1 MSQRRSYPNS
11 GDFNLDDL
19 FRPEPQ
25 GQPGQPQFQGQPGQP
40 QGHSAVPPVGQPS
53 GQPEYLGEGGHALP
67 GQSVPGHA
75 VPGQS
80 LPGHSLPGHS
90 VPGMPSPGQAM
101 PAPGASWGGQQPGYG
116 VPQAEPAP
124 ETQYLPPYPV
134 GDPQAGGYPA
144 PQAQP
149 GYPQPQPAPG
159 YPAYPV
165 AAQPQQ
171 AYPAQ
176 EYQPGYSQGGNQ
188 GYTGD
193 YGQDRGPDPDATQ
206 AGGSG
211 RGRPSSKLIIGGVVA
226 GCAAAGVLVA
236 VLVSGGGGGETTSDK
251 KNSPVAA
258 GSTSAPG
265 TASASGS
272 GAAVDPDVKA
282 QAQPLSDLLGT
293 ASDSRSSV
301 VSAVASV
308 QKCDKLPESQ
318 QALTAAAG
326 KRRELQSKLG
336 QLKTDKLPGGQQ
348 LVEQLNAAW
357 TASAQADDEYAAWA
371 QDAQGS
377 CDAKK
382 QDNQHYKNAVQAS
395 GTATTAKKQAATLWN
410 TIAGQSGLPNRGDGD
425 L

>member
-19 FRPEPQ
+19 FRPEPGQPQ
-25 GQPGQPQFQGQPGQP
+25 GQPSGQPGQP

-53 GQPEYLGEGGHALP
+53 GQPEYLGEGAHVLP
-67 GQSVPGHA
+67 T
-75 VPGQS
+75 
-80 LPGHSLPGHS
+80 
-90 VPGMPSPGQAM
+90 QAM
-101 PAPGASWGGQQPGYG
+101 PAQPMPGQAPWGAPQPGYG
-116 VPQAEPAP
+116 APQADPAP
-124 ETQYLPPYPV
+124 ETQHLPPYPV
-134 GDPQAGGYPA
+134 GDPRAGGYPA
-144 PQAQP
+144 AQAQP

-159 YPAYPV
+159 YQGYPP
-165 AAQPQQ
+165 AAQPQPQ
-171 AYPAQ
+171 PAYPAQ
-176 EYQPGYSQGGNQ
+176 DYRQ
-188 GYTGD
+188 GYAPEQGQG
-193 YGQDRGPDPDATQ
+193 YGQGFDQGYDATQ
-206 AGGSG
+206 GDGSG
-211 RGRPSSKLIIGGVVA
+211 RGGRPSNKLIIGGVVA
-226 GCAAAGVLVA
+226 GCAAAGILVA
-236 VLVSGGGGGETTSDK
+236 VLMSGGDAPKDDK
-251 KNSPVAA
+251 KAPVAA
-258 GSTSAPG
+258 TSAATAATPG
-265 TASASGS
+265 TPSASGS
-272 GAAVDPDVKA
+272 GAAVDPEVKA

-348 LVEQLNAAW
+348 LVDQLNAAW
-357 TASAQADDEYAAWA
+357 TASALADDEYAAWA
-371 QDAQGS
+371 QDAQGA

-410 TIAGQSGLPNRGDGD
+410 AIAGQTGLPNRSDGD

>member
-19 FRPEPQ
+19 FRPEPGQPQGQPVQPQPQPQHPFPGQQGQQ
-25 GQPGQPQFQGQPGQP
+25 GQPGQHGQPGHP

-53 GQPEYLGEGGHALP
+53 GQPEYLGEGAHALP
-67 GQSVPGHA
+67 TQAVPEQPMPGQSM
-75 VPGQS
+75 PGQS
-80 LPGHSLPGHS
+80 LPGQPTPG
-90 VPGMPSPGQAM
+90 
-101 PAPGASWGGQQPGYG
+101 PGAPWGAPQPGYG
-116 VPQAEPAP
+116 VPQAEQAP

-134 GDPQAGGYPA
+134 ADPQAAGYPA

-149 GYPQPQPAPG
+149 GFPQQQPAPG
-159 YPAYPV
+159 YQAYPP
-165 AAQPQQ
+165 AAQPQP
-171 AYPAQ
+171 AYHQAQ
-176 EYQPGYSQGGNQ
+176 EYGQ
-188 GYTGD
+188 GYAPE
-193 YGQDRGPDPDATQ
+193 RGYDADATQ
-206 AGGSG
+206 GGGSVRG
-211 RGRPSSKLIIGGVVA
+211 GRPSNKLIIGGVVA
-226 GCAAAGVLVA
+226 GCAAAGILVA
-236 VLVSGGGGGETTSDK
+236 VLMSGGDTKDGK
-251 KNSPVAA
+251 KTSPVAA
-258 GSTSAPG
+258 ATTGASTG
-265 TASASGS
+265 TPSTGGS
-272 GAAVDPDVKA
+272 GAAVDPEVKA

-326 KRRELQSKLG
+326 KRRELQTKLG

-348 LVEQLNAAW
+348 LIEQLNAAW

-371 QDAQGS
+371 QDAQAS

-395 GTATTAKKQAATLWN
+395 GTATNAKKQASTLWN
-410 TIAGQSGLPNRGDGD
+410 TIAGQTGLPNRGDGD

>member
-19 FRPEPQ
+19 FRPEPGQPQ
-25 GQPGQPQFQGQPGQP
+25 GQPGQPGAP

-53 GQPEYLGEGGHALP
+53 GQPEYLGGEGAHALP
-67 GQSVPGHA
+67 TQA
-75 VPGQS
+75 VPAQ
-80 LPGHSLPGHS
+80 P
-90 VPGMPSPGQAM
+90 MPGQG
-101 PAPGASWGGQQPGYG
+101 APWGAPQPGYG
-116 VPQAEPAP
+116 APQADPAP
-124 ETQYLPPYPV
+124 ETQHLPPYPV
-134 GDPQAGGYPA
+134 GDPHAAGHPA
-144 PQAQP
+144 AHAQP

-159 YPAYPV
+159 YQAYPP
-165 AAQPQQ
+165 AGQPQP

-176 EYQPGYSQGGNQ
+176 DYHQGYAPEQGQSYGQGFDPGYDQGH
-188 GYTGD
+188 
-193 YGQDRGPDPDATQ
+193 DATR

-211 RGRPSSKLIIGGVVA
+211 RGGRPSNKLIIGGVVA
-226 GCAAAGVLVA
+226 GCAVAGILVA
-236 VLVSGGGGGETTSDK
+236 VLMNGGDK
-251 KNSPVAA
+251 PEDGKKTPVAA
-258 GSTSAPG
+258 TAGTTAATTPG
-265 TASASGS
+265 TPSASGS
-272 GAAVDPDVKA
+272 GAAVDPEVKA

-301 VSAVASV
+301 VSAVAAV

-326 KRRELQSKLG
+326 KRRELQGKLG

-348 LVEQLNAAW
+348 LVDQLNAAW

-371 QDAQGS
+371 QDAQGA

-395 GTATTAKKQAATLWN
+395 GTATTAKKQAAALWN
-410 TIAGQSGLPNRGDGD
+410 AIAGQTGLPNRSDGD

>member
-19 FRPEPQ
+19 FRPEPGQSQ
-25 GQPGQPQFQGQPGQP
+25 GQPGQPQA
-40 QGHSAVPPVGQPS
+40 HSAVPPVGQPS
-53 GQPEYLGEGGHALP
+53 GQPEYLGEGAHALP
-67 GQSVPGHA
+67 T
-75 VPGQS
+75 
-80 LPGHSLPGHS
+80 
-90 VPGMPSPGQAM
+90 QAM
-101 PAPGASWGGQQPGYG
+101 PAQPVPGQPVPAPGAPWGAPQPGYG
-116 VPQAEPAP
+116 APQPDPAP
-124 ETQYLPPYPV
+124 ETQHLPPYPV
-134 GDPQAGGYPA
+134 GDPQAAGYPG
-144 PQAQP
+144 QVQP

-159 YPAYPV
+159 YQAYPP
-165 AAQPQQ
+165 AAQP

-176 EYQPGYSQGGNQ
+176 DYHQ
-188 GYTGD
+188 GYAPEQGQD
-193 YGQDRGPDPDATQ
+193 YGQGFDQGYDATQ

-211 RGRPSSKLIIGGVVA
+211 RGGRPSNKLIIGGVVA
-226 GCAAAGVLVA
+226 GCAVAGILVA
-236 VLVSGGGGGETTSDK
+236 VLVGGGEPKDGKKTT
-251 KNSPVAA
+251 PVAA
-258 GSTSAPG
+258 AGTTTAAGPG
-265 TASASGS
+265 TPSASGS

-301 VSAVASV
+301 VSAVGSV

-326 KRRELQSKLG
+326 KRRELQGKLG

-348 LVEQLNAAW
+348 LVDQLNAAW

-410 TIAGQSGLPNRGDGD
+410 AIAAQTGLPNRNDGD

>member
-19 FRPEPQ
+19 FRPEPGQ
-25 GQPGQPQFQGQPGQP
+25 PGQPGQPQA
-40 QGHSAVPPVGQPS
+40 HSAVPPVGQPS
-53 GQPEYLGEGGHALP
+53 GQPEYLGEGAHALP
-67 GQSVPGHA
+67 T
-75 VPGQS
+75 
-80 LPGHSLPGHS
+80 
-90 VPGMPSPGQAM
+90 QAM
-101 PAPGASWGGQQPGYG
+101 PAQPAPGPGASWGGQQPGYAA
-116 VPQAEPAP
+116 PQPDPVP
-124 ETQYLPPYPV
+124 ETQYLPPYPA
-134 GDPQAGGYPA
+134 GDPQAGYPA
-144 PQAQP
+144 AQAQP

-159 YPAYPV
+159 YQAYPP
-165 AAQPQQ
+165 AAQPQPG
-171 AYPAQ
+171 YPAQ
-176 EYQPGYSQGGNQ
+176 DYRQ
-188 GYTGD
+188 GYAPEQGQS
-193 YGQDRGPDPDATQ
+193 YGQGFEQGFGATQ
-206 AGGSG
+206 AGARG
-211 RGRPSSKLIIGGVVA
+211 RGGRPSNKLIVGGVVA
-226 GCAAAGVLVA
+226 GCAVAGILVA
-236 VLVSGGGGGETTSDK
+236 VLMGGDDAKDDK
-251 KNSPVAA
+251 KSTPVAA
-258 GSTSAPG
+258 
-265 TASASGS
+265 TASTAPTAGTPSTSGS

-293 ASDSRSSV
+293 ASDSRSAV

-318 QALTAAAG
+318 QALSGAAG

-348 LVEQLNAAW
+348 LVDQLNAAW

-395 GTATTAKKQAATLWN
+395 GIATTAKKQAATLWN
-410 TIAGQSGLPNRGDGD
+410 AIAAQTGLPNRSDGD

>member
-19 FRPEPQ
+19 FRPEPGHPQ
-25 GQPGQPQFQGQPGQP
+25 GQPSGQP

-53 GQPEYLGEGGHALP
+53 GQPEYLGEGVHALP
-67 GQSVPGHA
+67 T
-75 VPGQS
+75 
-80 LPGHSLPGHS
+80 
-90 VPGMPSPGQAM
+90 QAM
-101 PAPGASWGGQQPGYG
+101 PAQQAPWGAPQPGYG
-116 VPQAEPAP
+116 VPQHDPAP
-124 ETQYLPPYPV
+124 ETQYLPPYPA
-134 GDPQAGGYPA
+134 GDPQAAGYPVA
-144 PQAQP
+144 QAEP
-149 GYPQPQPAPG
+149 GYPQPQPQPG
-159 YPAYPV
+159 YQAYPPVAQPQPAYP
-165 AAQPQQ
+165 APDYGQ
-171 AYPAQ
+171 AYG
-176 EYQPGYSQGGNQ
+176 PGPGQGQ
-188 GYTGD
+188 D
-193 YGQDRGPDPDATQ
+193 YGQDYGQSIGRGFDATQ
-206 AGGSG
+206 AGGPGQRERRSN
-211 RGRPSSKLIIGGVVA
+211 KLVIGGVVA
-226 GCAAAGVLVA
+226 GFAVAGIVAA
-236 VLVSGGGGGETTSDK
+236 VLLSGGDDPKDGKKTT
-251 KNSPVAA
+251 PVAA
-258 GSTSAPG
+258 VSTAPTAPTG

-272 GAAVDPDVKA
+272 GPAADPDVKA

-336 QLKTDKLPGGQQ
+336 QLKTDKLSSGPQ

-410 TIAGQSGLPNRGDGD
+410 TIAAQSGLPSRSDGD

>member
-19 FRPEPQ
+19 FRPEPGQPQ
-25 GQPGQPQFQGQPGQP
+25 GQPGQPQA
-40 QGHSAVPPVGQPS
+40 HSAVPPVGQPS
-53 GQPEYLGEGGHALP
+53 GQPEYLGEGAHALP
-67 GQSVPGHA
+67 T
-75 VPGQS
+75 
-80 LPGHSLPGHS
+80 
-90 VPGMPSPGQAM
+90 QAM
-101 PAPGASWGGQQPGYG
+101 PAQPVPGQGAPWGAPQPGYG
-116 VPQAEPAP
+116 APQPDPAP
-124 ETQYLPPYPV
+124 ETQHLPPYPV
-134 GDPQAGGYPA
+134 GDPQAAGYPG
-144 PQAQP
+144 QAQP

-159 YPAYPV
+159 YQAYPQ
-165 AAQPQQ
+165 AAQP
-171 AYPAQ
+171 AHPAQ
-176 EYQPGYSQGGNQ
+176 DYHQ
-188 GYTGD
+188 GYAPEQ
-193 YGQDRGPDPDATQ
+193 GQNYDQNYDQGFDQGFDATQ
-206 AGGSG
+206 AGGAG
-211 RGRPSSKLIIGGVVA
+211 RGGRPSNKLIIGGVVA
-226 GCAAAGVLVA
+226 GCAAAGILVA
-236 VLVSGGGGGETTSDK
+236 VLIGGDK
-251 KNSPVAA
+251 PTDGKKTAPVAA
-258 GSTSAPG
+258 ASTTSAAPG
-265 TASASGS
+265 TPSASGS

-301 VSAVASV
+301 VSAVGSV

-326 KRRELQSKLG
+326 KRRELQGKLG

-348 LVEQLNAAW
+348 LVDQLNAAW

-410 TIAGQSGLPNRGDGD
+410 AIAAQTGLPNRNDGD

>member
-19 FRPEPQ
+19 FRPEPGHPQ
-25 GQPGQPQFQGQPGQP
+25 GQPGQQP
-40 QGHSAVPPVGQPS
+40 QGHSVVPPVGQPS
-53 GQPEYLGEGGHALP
+53 GQPEYLGDGAHAQP
-67 GQSVPGHA
+67 T
-75 VPGQS
+75 
-80 LPGHSLPGHS
+80 
-90 VPGMPSPGQAM
+90 QAM
-101 PAPGASWGGQQPGYG
+101 PAQSAPWGAPQPGYG
-116 VPQAEPAP
+116 APQPGYGAPQHDPAP
-124 ETQYLPPYPV
+124 ETQYLPPYPA
-134 GDPQAGGYPA
+134 GDPQAAGYPA
-144 PQAQP
+144 AQAQP

-159 YPAYPV
+159 YQAQPGYPQPQPAYP
-165 AAQPQQ
+165 AP
-171 AYPAQ
+171 
-176 EYQPGYSQGGNQ
+176 
-188 GYTGD
+188 D
-193 YGQDRGPDPDATQ
+193 YGQNYAPEQGQSLGHGQSLGQGQDYGQGFGTTM
-206 AGGSG
+206 AGGSERG
-211 RGRPSSKLIIGGVVA
+211 GRPSGKLIIGGVVA
-226 GCAAAGVLVA
+226 GCAVAGILVA
-236 VLVSGGGGGETTSDK
+236 VLLNGGDTPEGEK
-251 KNSPVAA
+251 KTAPVAA
-258 GSTSAPG
+258 ASTTPAHPTG
-265 TASASGS
+265 PASPSGS
-272 GAAVDPDVKA
+272 AAAAAGDPDVKA

-326 KRRELQSKLG
+326 KRRELQGKLG
-336 QLKTDKLPGGQQ
+336 QLKTDKLPGGPQ

-410 TIAGQSGLPNRGDGD
+410 TIAGQTGLPNKSDGD

>member
-19 FRPEPQ
+19 FRPEPGQPQ
-25 GQPGQPQFQGQPGQP
+25 GQPGQPQA
-40 QGHSAVPPVGQPS
+40 HSAVPPVGRPS

-67 GQSVPGHA
+67 T
-75 VPGQS
+75 
-80 LPGHSLPGHS
+80 
-90 VPGMPSPGQAM
+90 QAM
-101 PAPGASWGGQQPGYG
+101 PAQPMPGPGASWGGQQPGYG
-116 VPQAEPAP
+116 APQPGYGAPRPEPAP
-124 ETQYLPPYPV
+124 ETQHLPPYPA
-134 GDPQAGGYPA
+134 GDPHAAGYPA
-144 PQAQP
+144 AQAQP

-159 YPAYPV
+159 YQGYPPA
-165 AAQPQQ
+165 AH
-171 AYPAQ
+171 PAQ
-176 EYQPGYSQGGNQ
+176 DYHQ
-188 GYTGD
+188 GYAPEQGQD
-193 YGQDRGPDPDATQ
+193 YGQGYDRGFDATQ
-206 AGGSG
+206 GGGSG
-211 RGRPSSKLIIGGVVA
+211 RGGRPSTKLIVGGVVA
-226 GCAAAGVLVA
+226 GCAAAGILVA
-236 VLVSGGGGGETTSDK
+236 VLMGGGDEPKGDDK
-251 KNSPVAA
+251 KNTPVAA
-258 GSTSAPG
+258 TGSTSATPG
-265 TASASGS
+265 APSASGS

-395 GTATTAKKQAATLWN
+395 GTATTAKKQASTLWN
-410 TIAGQSGLPNRGDGD
+410 AIAGQTGLPNKSDGD

>member
-19 FRPEPQ
+19 FRPEPGQPQ
-25 GQPGQPQFQGQPGQP
+25 GQPGQPGQP
-40 QGHSAVPPVGQPS
+40 QAHSAVPPVGQPS
-53 GQPEYLGEGGHALP
+53 GQPEYLGEGAHALP
-67 GQSVPGHA
+67 T
-75 VPGQS
+75 
-80 LPGHSLPGHS
+80 
-90 VPGMPSPGQAM
+90 QAM
-101 PAPGASWGGQQPGYG
+101 PAQPMPGQSMAGQPMPAPNAPWGAPQPGYG
-116 VPQAEPAP
+116 AAQPGYGAPQPDPAP
-124 ETQYLPPYPV
+124 ETQYLPPYPG
-134 GDPQAGGYPA
+134 GDPQTAGYPA
-144 PQAQP
+144 AQAQP

-159 YPAYPV
+159 YQAYPP
-165 AAQPQQ
+165 AAQPQP

-176 EYQPGYSQGGNQ
+176 DYHQ
-188 GYTGD
+188 GYAPEQGQD
-193 YGQDRGPDPDATQ
+193 YGQGFDATQ

-211 RGRPSSKLIIGGVVA
+211 RGGRPSNKLIIGGVVA
-226 GCAAAGVLVA
+226 GCAAAGILVA
-236 VLVSGGGGGETTSDK
+236 VLMNGGSEPTDDTK
-251 KNSPVAA
+251 KTGPVAA
-258 GSTSAPG
+258 TAGATGTGTGAPG

-348 LVEQLNAAW
+348 LVDQLNAAW

-371 QDAQGS
+371 QDAQGG

-382 QDNQHYKNAVQAS
+382 QDNPHYKNAVQAS

-410 TIAGQSGLPNRGDGD
+410 TIAAQSGLPNRNDGD